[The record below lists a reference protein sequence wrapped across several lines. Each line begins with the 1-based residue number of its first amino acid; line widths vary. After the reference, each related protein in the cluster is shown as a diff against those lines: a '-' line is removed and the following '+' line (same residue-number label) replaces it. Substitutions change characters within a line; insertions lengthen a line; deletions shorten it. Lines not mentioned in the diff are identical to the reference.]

1 MRKEGFFKC
10 VGLVLLIILFGVL
23 CFLIG
28 YASKKQ
34 KTIECPES
42 VVNIN
47 EVIEKTENEFE
58 SNVVDIDKNNSDSID
73 NITESVVDPNEQ
85 FVRDTE
91 FHDNCTGNDKFNVKI
106 IDGNV
111 IITDGEKTVE
121 YTGYRAK
128 YLYTVGFME
137 CGQTRLIFL
146 TEDGYLYKI
155 DYLYNIFRDDHR
167 TIPEKMADNVKEIVS
182 RYTFKDVI
190 NDIITLNYSVK
201 VLSNDNQY
209 INYYWKTFVGPYTNE
224 ELSNIVK
231 EY

>member
-1 MRKEGFFKC
+1 MENKMIKTIC
-10 VGLVLLIILFGVL
+10 VILLTILFGVL

-28 YASKKQ
+28 YASRKQ
-34 KTIECPES
+34 KLIECPEAI
-42 VVNIN
+42 VNIN
-47 EVIEKTENEFE
+47 EVIEKTESEFE
-58 SNVVDIDKNNSDSID
+58 SNIVNIEEVKDNSITNVVKDVVDS
-73 NITESVVDPNEQ
+73 NEQ

-91 FHDNCTGNDKFNVKI
+91 FKDNCTGNDKFNVKI
-106 IDGNV
+106 VDGNV

-121 YTGYRAK
+121 YTGYHAK

-137 CGQTRLIFL
+137 CGQTRLLFL

-182 RYTFKDVI
+182 RYTFKDEI